1 MKIDTHFL
9 SSKSLIRIQY
19 SDVIVVAQNQT
30 RGNNF
35 KSICK
40 EVGDNRTLQSMPC
53 LSRFVMTLDIPCFSV
68 IDLIIPEEGCGRLNP
83 N

>member
-1 MKIDTHFL
+1 MKIETHFL

-19 SDVIVVAQNQT
+19 ADVIVVAQNQTRNVET

-53 LSRFVMTLDIPCFSV
+53 LFPIRYDIRYPLF
-68 IDLIIPEEGCGRLNP
+68 LGY
-83 N
+83 